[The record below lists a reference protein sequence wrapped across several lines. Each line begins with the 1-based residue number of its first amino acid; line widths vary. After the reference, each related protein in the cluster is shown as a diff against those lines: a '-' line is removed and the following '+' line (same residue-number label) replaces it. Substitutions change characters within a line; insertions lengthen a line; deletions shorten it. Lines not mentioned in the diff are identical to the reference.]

1 VVLPLFILGFS
12 KASFGGV
19 LVVFSL
25 QALFIHANVRFTF
38 GPLRRLIVTPEFHHW
53 HHGIEPAADNTNFVW
68 EFPWIDAVF
77 GTLHL
82 PKKRGRPVAA
92 SMCPPPIAGCL
103 SWRCRSRG

>member
-1 VVLPLFILGFS
+1 
-12 KASFGGV
+12 
-19 LVVFSL
+19 
-25 QALFIHANVRFTF
+25 
-38 GPLRRLIVTPEFHHW
+38 
-53 HHGIEPAADNTNFVW
+53 
-68 EFPWIDAVF
+68 VF